1 MIKFLF
7 LALFERQKSHKQ
19 VLMSFLINCTLWY
32 FSFLN
37 IYNEKKRVYHDDDD
51 TIIQEI
57 SARLSMRESFE
68 FVLYCIND
76 FWSNLSYLTTIRFL
90 LQHPTTRSHPSWVY
104 FKFVFKFLPLMCIC
118 VSRCVFKSMPQK
130 LKWQYFWNTYFR
142 FCKFTF
148 MVCIS

>member
-7 LALFERQKSHKQ
+7 LALFERQNGHKQ

-37 IYNEKKRVYHDDDD
+37 IYKEKKRGYHDDDD

-76 FWSNLSYLTTIRFL
+76 F
-90 LQHPTTRSHPSWVY
+90 
-104 FKFVFKFLPLMCIC
+104 
-118 VSRCVFKSMPQK
+118 
-130 LKWQYFWNTYFR
+130 
-142 FCKFTF
+142 
-148 MVCIS
+148 